1 MERVGKILKFYWL
14 KMLLIFKVLFLATS
28 IKDFATFCSLELSE
42 KWMDSKLHLKV
53 ECYDGE
59 GRKDFKVLLNKD
71 AFTPR
76 PHLKKKKEIIGRHV
90 PHFTPGLTFSV
101 WIHIVD

>member
-1 MERVGKILKFYWL
+1 
-14 KMLLIFKVLFLATS
+14 
-28 IKDFATFCSLELSE
+28 
-42 KWMDSKLHLKV
+42 MDSKLHLKV

-59 GRKDFKVLLNKD
+59 GRKDFKVLLIKD

-76 PHLKKKKEIIGRHV
+76 PHLKKKEIIGRHV

-101 WIHIVD
+101 